1 LYNRQSQASAALKG
15 FVDIFDKLN
24 MTTTLIAKTSTLMAF
39 TTTLMAFTTTLVLIL
54 LEVIVIKAS
63 YKSFFLL

>member
-1 LYNRQSQASAALKG
+1 LFNRQSQASAALKG

-24 MTTTLIAKTSTLMAF
+24 MTTTLMAF
-39 TTTLMAFTTTLVLIL
+39 TTTLMAFTTTLVLVL
-54 LEVIVIKAS
+54 LDVIAIKAS